1 LSAGTLALLSAVVA
15 VAAFVQGTTGLGFAL
30 ISAPVMAVVAPQLV
44 PVGLLAMMMPLTA
57 YVTWRERRAHDWRGA
72 GWSTVGRF
80 VGAFGGLWILAALSP
95 HALAIA
101 VGIATILASV
111 ATLVAP
117 SFEPGRGAFVTAGV
131 VTGISETAT
140 GIGGPPLALVY
151 QHRPAPTLRATVS
164 FCFFAGQVISLALL
178 AFAGRVE
185 SAQFRDLLLLA
196 PPLLVG
202 AAASR
207 LVHHRVT
214 GRGLRVFVLG
224 FSIVSGVVLLLRA

>member
-1 LSAGTLALLSAVVA
+1 
-15 VAAFVQGTTGLGFAL
+15 
-30 ISAPVMAVVAPQLV
+30 
-44 PVGLLAMMMPLTA
+44 
-57 YVTWRERRAHDWRGA
+57 
-72 GWSTVGRF
+72 VGRF
-80 VGAFGGLWILAALSP
+80 VGAFGGLWILAALSA

-117 SFEPGRGAFVTAGV
+117 SFEPGRGAFATAGL
-131 VTGISETAT
+131 VTGVSETAT

-164 FCFFAGQVISLALL
+164 FCFLAGQVISLALL

-185 SAQFRDLLLLA
+185 SAQFRDVLLLA
-196 PPLLVG
+196 PALLVG

-207 LVHHRVT
+207 LAHQRVT